1 MELMDVSKMPFS
13 REVAERY
20 GYTSLANKRGMW
32 PVQPGVLQNLALLPQ
47 ALDESKKIRI
57 IFDYDPNFHRALV
70 QVFEDEAAG
79 TGATERT

>member
-13 REVAERY
+13 REVAEHY
-20 GYTSLANKRGMW
+20 GYTSLANKR
-32 PVQPGVLQNLALLPQ
+32 LPQ
-47 ALDESKKIRI
+47 VLDESKKIRI

-79 TGATERT
+79 TGATERK